1 VPDLVLRVSSVRRT
15 TPSASTIRLDLD
27 GAPFHYR
34 AGQVASLGPAGS
46 SHQIP
51 YSIASAP
58 EETAARAS
66 LEFLIKTDSAG
77 RWGNHFETL
86 RRGSLLT
93 VRGPS
98 GSFTFPDLP
107 RERYF
112 LFIAGGTGIA
122 PLRSMIRHAVL
133 SRRSGHI
140 RLHYSARTPHDFAYL
155 PELRGMARRGEIGL
169 SLTATREMTPR
180 WRGARGRIVAAQLTP
195 LVEDP
200 ATLCFV
206 CGPTSMVAEVP
217 VILQDLGIERG
228 RILVENYESPI
239 TDH

>member
-1 VPDLVLRVSSVRRT
+1 VLRVSSVRWAT
-15 TPSASTIRLDLD
+15 ASSSTVRVDLD

-34 AGQVASLGPAGS
+34 AGQVAALGPADS
-46 SHQIP
+46 AEQIP

-58 EETAARAS
+58 EDTERDGS
-66 LEFLIKTDSAG
+66 IEFLLKTDSAG
-77 RWGNHFETL
+77 RWGNHFEPI

-98 GSFTFPDLP
+98 GSFTFPDAP
-107 RERYF
+107 REHRF

-133 SRRSGHI
+133 SQRPGRI
-140 RLHYSARTPHDFAYL
+140 RLLYSARTPHDFAYL
-155 PELRGMARRGEIGL
+155 PELRGMARREEIGL

-180 WRGARGRIVAAQLTP
+180 WRGARGRIVAAQLSP

-206 CGPTSMVAEVP
+206 CGPASMVAEVP
-217 VILQDLGIERG
+217 LILRGLGIDRT
-228 RILVENYESPI
+228 RILLE
-239 TDH
+239 DW

>member
-1 VPDLVLRVSSVRRT
+1 MPDLVLRVSSVRRT
-15 TPSASTIRLDLD
+15 TPAACTIRLDLD
-27 GAPFHYR
+27 GTPFHYR
-34 AGQVASLGPAGS
+34 AGQVAALGPAGT
-46 SHQIP
+46 SHQVP

-58 EETAARAS
+58 EETAARGS
-66 LEFLIKTDSAG
+66 LEFLVKTDSAG
-77 RWGNHFETL
+77 RWGNHFEAL
-86 RRGSLLT
+86 HRGSLLT
-93 VRGPS
+93 VRGPA
-98 GSFTFPDLP
+98 GAFTFPDTP

-122 PLRSMIRHAVL
+122 PLRSMIRHVVL
-133 SRRSGHI
+133 SRRPGHI

-206 CGPTSMVAEVP
+206 CGPTSMVADVP
-217 VILQDLGIERG
+217 LILQGLGIDRS
-228 RILVENYESPI
+228 RILVEDY
-239 TDH
+239 